1 MPVIKKENVLRV
13 VNEIVKNLDTSHPN
27 YIEICKFLNSEK
39 VFESV
44 CEKLSKK
51 VKKVKSTKPKKNKS
65 AYIFFC
71 TETRLKIKEKNPD
84 MTPTEITSRLAE
96 IWKGAKESEGCKK
109 FFEMAEQDK
118 ERYTKE
124 MGTYVPTPE
133 EVDAK
138 AEKKAEK
145 ERVKV
150 EKKAEKER
158 IKAEKKA
165 EKERMKAEKKAKK
178 EEKRRKKALKDKK
191 PKKAK
196 TSYLLF
202 CDKYRA
208 GLKEKYPEKE
218 MKEITGMLAELWK
231 KIKDTEKV
239 NEFKQLALQDKE
251 RYLKEMEVYE
261 KEEEIKK
268 LVETDDEDDED
279 SSSISSNEIESE
291 DDEEEKKRKKE
302 EFVKEL
308 WTKPEG
314 RKEW

>member
-27 YIEICKFLNSEK
+27 YIEICKFLNSEE

-44 CEKLSKK
+44 CGKLSKK

-71 TETRLKIKEKNPD
+71 TETRLKIKEENPD
-84 MTPTEITSRLAE
+84 MTPTQITSRLAD
-96 IWKGAKESEGCKK
+96 IWKRAKDSEGCKK
-109 FFEMAEQDK
+109 FFEMAEKDK
-118 ERYTKE
+118 ERYAEE
-124 MGTYVPTPE
+124 MKSYVPTPE
-133 EVDAK
+133 EIDAK
-138 AEKKAEK
+138 T
-145 ERVKV
+145 

-165 EKERMKAEKKAKK
+165 ERERIKALKKAERERVKAEKKAKK

-208 GLKEKYPEKE
+208 SLKEKYPDKE
-218 MKEITGMLAELWK
+218 MKEITGMLAKLWK
-231 KIKDTEKV
+231 EIKDTDKV
-239 NEFKQLALQDKE
+239 IEFKQLALQDKE
-251 RYLKEMEVYE
+251 RYLKEMEIFEKE
-261 KEEEIKK
+261 KEEESK
-268 LVETDDEDDED
+268 LIETDDDDEEVLSV
-279 SSSISSNEIESE
+279 SSIESE
-291 DDEEEKKRKKE
+291 EEKNRKKE
-302 EFVKEL
+302 EFVRDL

>member
-1 MPVIKKENVLRV
+1 MPIIKRENVLRV
-13 VNEIVKNLDTSHPN
+13 VKEISKNLDTSHPN
-27 YIEICKFLNSEK
+27 YDEICKFLSSEK
-39 VFESV
+39 VFDSV

-51 VKKVKSTKPKKNKS
+51 VKKVKSTKPKKNNS

-71 TETRLKIKEKNPD
+71 TETRLKIKENNPD

-109 FFEMAEQDK
+109 FFEMAKQDK
-118 ERYTKE
+118 ERYLKE
-124 MGTYVPTPE
+124 MKTYVPTPE
-133 EVDAK
+133 EVEVKNAK
-138 AEKKAEK
+138 KTEK
-145 ERVKV
+145 ERIKV

-158 IKAEKKA
+158 IKAEKRA
-165 EKERMKAEKKAKK
+165 EKERVKAEKKAKK
-178 EEKRRKKALKDKK
+178 EEKRRKKALKDRK

-231 KIKDTEKV
+231 QIKETDKV

-251 RYLKEMEVYE
+251 RYLKEMEIYE
-261 KEEEIKK
+261 KEEEVKK
-268 LVETDDEDDED
+268 LVETEDEDEEV
-279 SSSISSNEIESE
+279 SSVSSIESE
-291 DDEEEKKRKKE
+291 DEEEKKREKE
-302 EFVKEL
+302 EFVKDL

>member
-27 YIEICKFLNSEK
+27 YIEICKFLNSEE

-44 CEKLSKK
+44 CGKLSKK

-71 TETRLKIKEKNPD
+71 TETRLKIKEESPD
-84 MTPTEITSRLAE
+84 MTPTQITSRLAD
-96 IWKGAKESEGCKK
+96 IWKRAKDSEGCKK
-109 FFEMAEQDK
+109 FFEMAEKDK
-118 ERYTKE
+118 ERYAEE
-124 MGTYVPTPE
+124 MKSYVPTPE
-133 EVDAK
+133 EIDAK
-138 AEKKAEK
+138 T
-145 ERVKV
+145 

-165 EKERMKAEKKAKK
+165 EKERVKALKKAEKERVKAEKKAKK
-178 EEKRRKKALKDKK
+178 EEKLRKKALKDKK

-218 MKEITGMLAELWK
+218 MKEITGMLAKLWK
-231 KIKDTEKV
+231 EIKDTDKV
-239 NEFKQLALQDKE
+239 IEFKQLALQDKE
-251 RYLKEMEVYE
+251 RYLKEMEIYE
-261 KEEEIKK
+261 KEEAVKS
-268 LVETDDEDDED
+268 VEVDKED
-279 SSSISSNEIESE
+279 SDTEREFDTDVE
-291 DDEEEKKRKKE
+291 DDEEKKKW
-302 EFVKEL
+302 VKEL

>member
-27 YIEICKFLNSEK
+27 YIEICKFLNSEE

-71 TETRLKIKEKNPD
+71 TETRLKIKEESPD
-84 MTPTEITSRLAE
+84 MTPTQITSRLAD
-96 IWKGAKESEGCKK
+96 IWKRAKDSEGCKK
-109 FFEMAEQDK
+109 FFEMAEKDK
-118 ERYTKE
+118 ERYAEE
-124 MGTYVPTPE
+124 MKSYVPTPE
-133 EVDAK
+133 EIDAK
-138 AEKKAEK
+138 T
-145 ERVKV
+145 

-165 EKERMKAEKKAKK
+165 EKERVKALKKAEKERVKAEKKAKK
-178 EEKRRKKALKDKK
+178 EEKLRKKALKDKK

-218 MKEITGMLAELWK
+218 MKEITGMLAKLWK
-231 KIKDTEKV
+231 EIKDTDKV
-239 NEFKQLALQDKE
+239 IEFKQLALQDKE
-251 RYLKEMEVYE
+251 RYLKEMEIYE
-261 KEEEIKK
+261 KEEAVKS
-268 LVETDDEDDED
+268 VEVDKED
-279 SSSISSNEIESE
+279 SDTEREFDTDVE
-291 DDEEEKKRKKE
+291 DDEEKKKW
-302 EFVKEL
+302 VKEL